1 MARDDLARL
10 LQHLDDETR
19 SQWEEFLEKVDAEVQ
34 ERGPSAARDH
44 LDMAQRHLL
53 ATCWALHLCFEDES
67 ARDVIAPVGEAAR
80 LLEDAKALL
89 TQLNKKPGW
98 SQ

>member
-10 LQHLDDETR
+10 LSHLDPELR
-19 SQWEEFLEKVDAEVQ
+19 SQWEDFLERIDAEVQ

-44 LDMAQRHLL
+44 LEIAQRHLL
-53 ATCWALHLCFEDES
+53 ATCWALHLCFEDDA

-80 LLEDAKALL
+80 LLEDAKALVA
-89 TQLNKKPGW
+89 QLDKKPGW